1 MADYWSVSWSARWMI
16 NRLDIAD
23 PLSGLLLL
31 QIVITILTRPN
42 QYVYMDPKTYANLSI
57 DPNPKSNPTH
67 PVS

>member
-1 MADYWSVSWSARWMI
+1 MI

-42 QYVYMDPKTYANLSI
+42 QYVYMDPKTYANLSLTLTL
-57 DPNPKSNPTH
+57 NLTLLTL
-67 PVS
+67 